1 MMEITAEALA
11 LQSSVADEAIFIPDL
26 GILQV
31 RFKSGKVYRYEA
43 DLDIWAAVKST
54 VENGE
59 SFGKLFNKMVRQL
72 PTWKKVRA

>member
-1 MMEITAEALA
+1 MEITAEAIA

-31 RFKSGKVYRYEA
+31 RFKSGLVYRYEA
-43 DLDIWAAVKST
+43 DEAVWAAVKT
-54 VENGE
+54 AVESKE
-59 SFGKLFNKMVRQL
+59 SFGKLFNKAIRQL